1 MISKNL
7 FFKLIKQDLKR
18 RIWCPILIFVACFLS
33 LEVRMLMSMEEFVR
47 YPNRHSYSLTLY
59 IREYFFGR
67 EALIMSIVV
76 CMAAFLCG
84 LSGYAYLHS
93 KVQIDLYHSLPVSRA
108 RFFWARYVS
117 GVMQFCIPFVLNVM
131 ICTGIAAGRK
141 VVTAETVLAI
151 ISFIG
156 IQMTIFVL
164 AYSVAVIAAG
174 LTGNMIIGILGTGVL
189 FLYSTVLGLLKYLMA
204 ARFYDTYKVYENRGN
219 FIFDGS
225 IWSFSPL
232 SMIIKFF
239 SSPTNTTMAEA
250 QKFFTYDTSYVGVLL
265 IAAVLYSLA
274 AYLIFMKRASEAAGR
289 PIAFRIAE
297 PVIKTMVVLPF
308 SFLSGFFFCAMSSRS
323 DADTWFVFGVIF
335 GFTVLCILM
344 EIIYRLSLRGAL
356 MHKKQFLFNA
366 VCTALVFVVFRY
378 DVTGYDT
385 YVPADSQLQSCAVSI
400 SDLIPL
406 GQEIRVNEFGMHYLS
421 PGEYRMAN
429 MELQGNPSVMEL
441 ARKAAKEQLA
451 FRYFDYYEGI
461 EESPEYME
469 TLERQDNYRW
479 IDFGYKLSNGK
490 TLYRTYVIDIADPDT
505 LRLLSEI
512 FEDYN
517 YKLAST
523 PLFNDSWNLTF
534 DAVRC
539 ESNFRSEDITLTP
552 QMQSELIGVYQK
564 EYMKLTLDTIINTP
578 PVGSVDFLFRDKNE
592 EMLYTSYSGKMYVY
606 PQFTETLALIKEYGI
621 DMQERL
627 NAEDV
632 AVIRVKKQN
641 LYSNS
646 YYHRVYYGTYER
658 RNEMY
663 TSVEND
669 AVEYTDQEQIQE
681 ILDNIVSDSF
691 IWMARGYADYY
702 DERYLVTIQFEKSD
716 LMYSYAT
723 HCFLKGQLPAFIQ
736 SEKNL

>member
-1 MISKNL
+1 
-7 FFKLIKQDLKR
+7 
-18 RIWCPILIFVACFLS
+18 
-33 LEVRMLMSMEEFVR
+33 
-47 YPNRHSYSLTLY
+47 
-59 IREYFFGR
+59 
-67 EALIMSIVV
+67 
-76 CMAAFLCG
+76 
-84 LSGYAYLHS
+84 
-93 KVQIDLYHSLPVSRA
+93 
-108 RFFWARYVS
+108 
-117 GVMQFCIPFVLNVM
+117 
-131 ICTGIAAGRK
+131 
-141 VVTAETVLAI
+141 
-151 ISFIG
+151 
-156 IQMTIFVL
+156 
-164 AYSVAVIAAG
+164 
-174 LTGNMIIGILGTGVL
+174 
-189 FLYSTVLGLLKYLMA
+189 
-204 ARFYDTYKVYENRGN
+204 
-219 FIFDGS
+219 
-225 IWSFSPL
+225 
-232 SMIIKFF
+232 
-239 SSPTNTTMAEA
+239 
-250 QKFFTYDTSYVGVLL
+250 
-265 IAAVLYSLA
+265 
-274 AYLIFMKRASEAAGR
+274 
-289 PIAFRIAE
+289 
-297 PVIKTMVVLPF
+297 
-308 SFLSGFFFCAMSSRS
+308 MSSRS